1 MVRIALALMATTVAA
16 FAAFDA
22 PVPEIDAQ
30 MGTSAITVLAGGL
43 LLLRSR
49 RKVRK

>member
-1 MVRIALALMATTVAA
+1 MVRIALALMASTVAS
-16 FAAFDA
+16 FAAFI

-43 LLLRSR
+43 LLLQSR
-49 RKVRK
+49 RRVRK

>member
-1 MVRIALALMATTVAA
+1 MIRIVLALMATTVAS

-30 MGTSAITVLAGGL
+30 MGTSAITFLAGGL
-43 LLLRSR
+43 LLLRGR